1 MEKHFPKGYL
11 NGIKKK
17 YISDGTGYVW
27 SSLFLAF
34 LAFILIGIFFYF
46 GASYDDDMINTLM
59 YIIMIIGCICLIL
72 FIYFLIL
79 GIYILAK
86 HPSIRQLLK
95 NASEDELL
103 SYAIESYKK
112 DDNSLGGGKWG
123 SVLLK
128 KRSEEK
134 KRLASK

>member
-1 MEKHFPKGYL
+1 
-11 NGIKKK
+11 
-17 YISDGTGYVW
+17 
-27 SSLFLAF
+27 LFLAF
-34 LAFILIGIFFYF
+34 LAFILIGIFSYF

-72 FIYFLIL
+72 FIYFIIL

-112 DDNSLGGGKWG
+112 NDNSLGGGKWD

-134 KRLASK
+134 KRSASK